1 MYHPRKLN
9 ERRTPRRD
17 LFFAGVITMGVSY
30 GGTLQ
35 VRTGAERATLVRR
48 TYALVFAGVLLTILG
63 AAFAFSQP
71 ALMGAVVA
79 HPFISFACVFAP
91 LLIAGRARAEDGG
104 AVRSLSLLSLFTFA
118 MGVVMSPA
126 VWALEQR
133 QPGIAA
139 QAGLITGG
147 AFAVLT
153 AYAFVSR
160 RDFSAWG
167 SFFVVGLWVLIG
179 TSLVNMFVRSAAADL
194 WLASA
199 TVLVFSGLLI
209 FDTWRLRNVY
219 GPDDYVPAALQIYL
233 DLINMFL
240 AVLRLLGGRRN

>member
-1 MYHPRKLN
+1 
-9 ERRTPRRD
+9 
-17 LFFAGVITMGVSY
+17 MGVSY

-63 AAFAFSQP
+63 AAFTFTQP

-79 HPFISFACVFAP
+79 HPWISLLCVFVP
-91 LLIAGRARAEDGG
+91 LLIAGRTRPSERAGN
-104 AVRSLSLLSLFTFA
+104 VRSLGLLGLFTFA
-118 MGVVMSPA
+118 MGVIVSPA
-126 VWALEQR
+126 VWYLEHR
-133 QPGIAA
+133 QPGIAL

-153 AYAFVSR
+153 GYAFLSR

-167 SFFVVGLWVLIG
+167 SFFAVGLWVLIG
-179 TSLVNMFVRSAAADL
+179 TSLINLFVRSAAADL

-233 DLINMFL
+233 DLLNMFL
-240 AVLRLLGGRRN
+240 AVLRLLGGRRD